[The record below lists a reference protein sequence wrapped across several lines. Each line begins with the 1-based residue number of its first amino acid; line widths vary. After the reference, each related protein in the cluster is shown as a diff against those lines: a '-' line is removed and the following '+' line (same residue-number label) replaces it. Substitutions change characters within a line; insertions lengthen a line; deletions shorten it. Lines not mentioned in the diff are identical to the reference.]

1 MKKALVGLLVLL
13 LLGGGGF
20 AAWWF
25 YFKPPPPDQSEESTD
40 ADVEADDAAD
50 AGGASEDSTSAS
62 EGSNENPSTAGL
74 VKAGDMSR
82 LVLPEFKDWKGTYDR
97 FLHSWTFV
105 YTTPEGKEG
114 PKGTGRFYVGR
125 MPDAAPRDMH
135 TYAKRLREDAEFQDI
150 GYVYDEVDDTE
161 VYDDGWLILGKA
173 KDTTRPDEAALLSFV
188 VYRAIGGAH
197 IRCRGSDLHT
207 TELRTAAINACRRAT
222 FQ

>member
-1 MKKALVGLLVLL
+1 MKKVLVGLLVLL

-25 YFKPPPPDQSEESTD
+25 YFKPAPPDPSEESGD
-40 ADVEADDAAD
+40 AELDADDAANSPD
-50 AGGASEDSTSAS
+50 ASADGTSAAK
-62 EGSNENPSTAGL
+62 GTNEKPETAGL
-74 VKAGDMSR
+74 VKPGDMSR

-105 YTTPEGKEG
+105 YTTPPGQEG
-114 PKGTGRFYVGR
+114 PKGTARFYVGR

-150 GYVYDEVDDTE
+150 GYVYEEVDDTE

-173 KDTTRPDEAALLSFV
+173 KDTTRPDEAAMLSFV
-188 VYRAIGGAH
+188 VYRTIGGTH

-207 TELRTAAINACRRAT
+207 KELRMAAINACRRAT